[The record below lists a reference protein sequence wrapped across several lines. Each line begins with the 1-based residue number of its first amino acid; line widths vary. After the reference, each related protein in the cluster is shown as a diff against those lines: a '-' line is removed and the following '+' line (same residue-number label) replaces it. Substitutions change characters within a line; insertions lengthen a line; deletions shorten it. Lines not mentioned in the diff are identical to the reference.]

1 MVFFITVVAVVVVA
15 VVVVTAVV
23 ASVTTQYL
31 NTSIKLNLTAVSN
44 NWNQLFGLAVVVTVV
59 VVAVVAVV
67 FIGHTFRPNEL

>member
-44 NWNQLFGLAVVVTVV
+44 NWNQLFGLVVVTVV